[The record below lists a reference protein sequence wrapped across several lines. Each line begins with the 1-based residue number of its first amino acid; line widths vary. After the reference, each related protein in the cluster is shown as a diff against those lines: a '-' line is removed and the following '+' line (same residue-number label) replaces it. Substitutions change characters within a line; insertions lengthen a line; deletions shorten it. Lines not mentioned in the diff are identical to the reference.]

1 MSKQVLRSDPE
12 KLLRQIIARFVAEEI
27 APLAREMDESGKIPK
42 ELFKKVADMR
52 LFRIRYPVKGG
63 GAGGNTTLY
72 CIMCEEMAKGLLSL
86 AAKVAKQ
93 CLMGTDHLYRFGSKE
108 MKEKFF
114 EPAMRGEKVGSF
126 CLTEPEAGG
135 DLGAVSTTAT
145 ADGDEW
151 VISGMKT
158 WITNAP
164 IADFFTVL
172 AQTDRSKGVRGLN
185 FFFVPRETP
194 GVKVS
199 PRFETLGTRTTDIA
213 EVAFNDC
220 RIPAEYILGEPG
232 KGLKSLLAILAE
244 IRVMTAA
251 LALGLAKAAY
261 EASFQYAQERQAF
274 GKTINKYQLI
284 QAKISDM
291 ATDIWA
297 SELML
302 YETTR
307 KIDAG
312 QPAGT
317 ESMMVKYFA
326 TETAC
331 RCCDEATRIM
341 GAYAYSMEYPVQRY
355 FRDARFLLYGGGT
368 HEVLRQN
375 IARALK
381 F

>member
-1 MSKQVLRSDPE
+1 MSKQVLRSNPE

-27 APLAREMDESGKIPK
+27 APHAREWDESQKIPK
-42 ELFKKVADMR
+42 ELFKKIADMR
-52 LFRIRYPVKGG
+52 IFGLRYPIKGG
-63 GAGGNTTLY
+63 GCGGNSTLY

-93 CLMGTDHLYRFGSKE
+93 CLMGTEHLFRFGSPE
-108 MKEKFF
+108 MKEKYF
-114 EPAMRGEKVGSF
+114 EPAMRGEKIGSF

-135 DLGAVSTTAT
+135 DLGAVATTAVQ
-145 ADGDEW
+145 DGDGW
-151 VISGMKT
+151 IISGMKT

-164 IADFFTVL
+164 IADFYTVL
-172 AQTDRSKGVRGLN
+172 AQTDRSKGARGLN
-185 FFFVPRETP
+185 FFFVPRDTP
-194 GVKVS
+194 GVRVS
-199 PRFETLGTRTTDIA
+199 PRFDTLGTRTTDIA

-220 RIPAEYILGEPG
+220 RIPADHILGIPG
-232 KGLKSLLAILAE
+232 KGLKSLLSILAD
-244 IRVMTAA
+244 IRAMTAA

-284 QAKISDM
+284 QAKISNM

-312 QPAGT
+312 LPAGK
-317 ESMMVKYFA
+317 ESMMLKYFA

-341 GAYAYSMEYPVQRY
+341 GAYAYSMEYPVQRF

-368 HEVLRQN
+368 HEVLQQN
-375 IARALK
+375 IARELK

>member
-1 MSKQVLRSDPE
+1 
-12 KLLRQIIARFVAEEI
+12 
-27 APLAREMDESGKIPK
+27 
-42 ELFKKVADMR
+42 
-52 LFRIRYPVKGG
+52 VKGG
-63 GAGGNTTLY
+63 GAGGNCTLY
-72 CIMCEEMAKGLLSL
+72 CIMCEELAKGLLSL
-86 AAKVAKQ
+86 AAVAAKQ
-93 CLMGTDHLYRFGSKE
+93 CLMATNFLFRYGSDSLKE
-108 MKEKFF
+108 QYF
-114 EPAMRGEKVGSF
+114 EPAMRGEMLGSF

-145 ADGDEW
+145 REGDEW

-164 IADFFTVL
+164 VADFYTVL
-172 AQTDRSKGVRGLN
+172 CQTEPGKGVRGLN
-185 FFFVPRETP
+185 FFFVPRDTP

-199 PRFETLGTRTTDIA
+199 PKFETLGTRTTEIA

-220 RIPAEYILGEPG
+220 RIPADHLVGDPG
-232 KGLKSLLAILAE
+232 KGLKALISILAE

-261 EASFQYAQERQAF
+261 RDSYQYAQERKAF

-284 QAKISDM
+284 QAKISNL
-291 ATDIWA
+291 ATEIWA

-307 KIDAG
+307 LIDAG
-312 QPAGT
+312 QRAGK

-331 RCCDEATRIM
+331 KACDEATRIL

-368 HEVLRQN
+368 HELLQQN
-375 IARALK
+375 IARETG

>member
-1 MSKQVLRSDPE
+1 MEKKVLRSDPE
-12 KLLRQIIARFVAEEI
+12 KLLRQIIRRFVAEEVT
-27 APLAREMDESGKIPK
+27 PHAREMDESQKIPE
-42 ELFKKVADMR
+42 ELLKKIADMK
-52 LFRIRYPVKGG
+52 LYGIRYPVKGG
-63 GAGGNTTLY
+63 GCGGDSTLY
-72 CIMCEEMAKGLLSL
+72 CIMCEELARGLLSL

-93 CLMGTDHLYRFGSKE
+93 CLMGTEHLFRFGSKE
-108 MKEKFF
+108 MHEKYFL
-114 EPAMRGEKVGSF
+114 PAMRGEKIGSF

-135 DLGAVSTTAT
+135 DLGAVATTAT
-145 ADGDEW
+145 KDGDEW
-151 VISGMKT
+151 VINGMKT

-164 IADFFTVL
+164 IAAFYTVL

-213 EVAFNDC
+213 EVAFNEC
-220 RIPAEYILGEPG
+220 RIPGEYILGIPG
-232 KGLKSLLAILAE
+232 KGLKSLISILAE
-244 IRVMTAA
+244 IRAMTAA

-261 EASFQYAQERQAF
+261 DASYQYGQERQAF

-284 QAKISDM
+284 QSKISQM

-297 SELML
+297 SDLML
-302 YETTR
+302 YDTTR
-307 KIDAG
+307 KIDSGDGANK
-312 QPAGT
+312 
-317 ESMMVKYFA
+317 ESMMWKYFA

-331 RCCDEATRIM
+331 KCCDEATRIM
-341 GAYAYSMEYPVQRY
+341 GAYAYSMEYPVQRF

-368 HEVLRQN
+368 HEVLQQN
-375 IARALK
+375 IARELK

>member
-1 MSKQVLRSDPE
+1 
-12 KLLRQIIARFVAEEI
+12 
-27 APLAREMDESGKIPK
+27 
-42 ELFKKVADMR
+42 
-52 LFRIRYPVKGG
+52 
-63 GAGGNTTLY
+63 
-72 CIMCEEMAKGLLSL
+72 
-86 AAKVAKQ
+86 VAKQ
-93 CLMGTDHLYRFGSKE
+93 CLMGTEHLFRFGSKE
-108 MKEKFF
+108 MKEKYFA
-114 EPAMRGEKVGSF
+114 PAMRGEKIGSF

-145 ADGDEW
+145 KDGDQW

-164 IADFFTVL
+164 IAAFFTVL

-194 GVKVS
+194 GVRVS
-199 PRFETLGTRTTDIA
+199 PRFDTLGTRTTDIA
-213 EVAFNDC
+213 EVAFSDC
-220 RIPAEYILGEPG
+220 RVPADHILGIPG
-232 KGLKSLLAILAE
+232 KGLKSLLSILAD
-244 IRVMTAA
+244 IRSMTAA
-251 LALGLAKAAY
+251 LAVGLAKAAY
-261 EASFQYAQERQAF
+261 KDSYQYGQERQAF

-284 QAKISDM
+284 QAKISNM
-291 ATDIWA
+291 ATEIWA

-302 YETTR
+302 YDTTR

-312 QPAGT
+312 QPAGK
-317 ESMMVKYFA
+317 ESMMTKYFA

-331 RCCDEATRIM
+331 KCCDEATRIM

-368 HEVLRQN
+368 HEVLQQN
-375 IARALK
+375 IARELK

>member
-1 MSKQVLRSDPE
+1 MEKQVLRSNPE
-12 KLLRQIIARFVAEEI
+12 ELLRQIIRRFVAEEI
-27 APLAREMDESGKIPK
+27 APNAREWDEAEKIP
-42 ELFKKVADMR
+42 EAIIKKIADMK
-52 LFRIRYPVKGG
+52 LFRLRYPVKEGG
-63 GAGGNTTLY
+63 CGGNSTLY
-72 CIMCEEMAKGLLSL
+72 CIMCEELAQGLLSL

-93 CLMGTDHLYRFGSKE
+93 CLMGTEHLFRFGSKE
-108 MKEKFF
+108 MKEEYF
-114 EPAMRGEKVGSF
+114 EPAMRGEKIGSF

-145 ADGDEW
+145 KDGDEW

-164 IADFFTVL
+164 IAAFFTVL

-185 FFFVPRETP
+185 FFFVPADTP
-194 GVKVS
+194 GVRVS

-220 RIPAEYILGEPG
+220 RIPADHILGIPG
-232 KGLKSLLAILAE
+232 KGLKSLLTILAD
-244 IRVMTAA
+244 IRSMTAA
-251 LALGLAKAAY
+251 LAIGLAKAAY
-261 EASFQYAQERQAF
+261 KASYQYGQERQAF

-284 QAKISDM
+284 QSKIANM

-297 SELML
+297 SELMMSD
-302 YETTR
+302 TTR

-312 QPAGT
+312 QPAGK
-317 ESMMVKYFA
+317 ESMMLKYFA

-331 RCCDEATRIM
+331 KCCDEATRIM
-341 GAYAYSMEYPVQRY
+341 GAYAYAMEYPVQRY

-368 HEVLRQN
+368 HEVLQQN
-375 IARALK
+375 IARELK

>member
-1 MSKQVLRSDPE
+1 MEKKVLRSDPE
-12 KLLRQIIARFVAEEI
+12 KLLRQIVRRFVVEEI
-27 APLAREMDESGKIPK
+27 TPNAREWDEAEKVPEEIIKKIAGMK
-42 ELFKKVADMR
+42 LFG
-52 LFRIRYPVKGG
+52 LRYPVKGG
-63 GAGGNTTLY
+63 GCGGNSTLY
-72 CIMCEEMAKGLLSL
+72 CIMSEEMAQGLLSL

-93 CLMGTDHLYRFGSKE
+93 CLMGTEHLFRFGSKK
-108 MKEKFF
+108 MKEQYF
-114 EPAMRGEKVGSF
+114 EPAMRGEKIGSF

-145 ADGDEW
+145 KDGDEW

-164 IADFFTVL
+164 IAAFFTVL

-194 GVKVS
+194 GVSVS

-220 RIPAEYILGEPG
+220 RIPADHILGIPG
-232 KGLKSLLAILAE
+232 KGLKSLLSILAD
-244 IRVMTAA
+244 IRSMTAA
-251 LALGLAKAAY
+251 LAIGLAKAAY
-261 EASFQYAQERQAF
+261 KDSFQYGQERQAF
-274 GKTINKYQLI
+274 GKTISKYQLI
-284 QAKISDM
+284 QSKISNM

-302 YETTR
+302 YDTTR

-312 QPAGT
+312 QPAGK
-317 ESMMVKYFA
+317 ESMMLKYFA

-331 RCCDEATRIM
+331 KCCDEATRIM

-368 HEVLRQN
+368 HEVLQQN
-375 IARALK
+375 IARELK

>member
-1 MSKQVLRSDPE
+1 MSKPALRSDPE
-12 KLLRQIIARFVAEEI
+12 KLLRQIISRFVAQEI
-27 APLAREMDESGKIPK
+27 TPLAREMDESGKIPK
-42 ELFKKVADMR
+42 ELMQKIAQMR
-52 LFRIRYPVKGG
+52 LFGIRYPVKGG
-63 GAGGNTTLY
+63 GSGGNTTLY
-72 CIMCEEMAKGLLSL
+72 CIISEELARGLLSL
-86 AAKVAKQ
+86 AAKVSKQ
-93 CLMGTDHLYRFGSKE
+93 CLMGTEHLYRFGSKE
-108 MKEKFF
+108 MHEKFF
-114 EPAMRGEKVGSF
+114 APAMRGEKIGSF

-135 DLGAVSTTAT
+135 DLGAVATTANK
-145 ADGDEW
+145 DGDEW

-172 AQTDRSKGVRGLN
+172 CQTDRSKGVRGLN

-194 GVKVS
+194 GVKIS

-220 RIPAEYILGEPG
+220 RIPGDYILGEVG
-232 KGLKSLLAILAE
+232 KGLKSLLSILAD
-244 IRVMTAA
+244 IRSMTAA

-261 EASFQYAQERQAF
+261 ETAFQYARERQAF

-284 QAKISDM
+284 QAKIANM

-297 SELML
+297 AELML

-312 QPAGT
+312 LPAGK

-341 GAYAYSMEYPVQRY
+341 GAYAYSMEYPAQRY

-368 HEVLRQN
+368 HEVLQQN
-375 IARALK
+375 IARELK